1 MISFATRNKT
11 PLPTSQLPAPLLRLH
26 RYLTRLGGR
35 LSRLRAQHL
44 QRRFCKCHIAVTG
57 SCGKTTATKLIND
70 LLLATG
76 ATVAAGV
83 HMNNGRYL
91 WRTMSKLRGA
101 TDFVVQEVGAGWPGA
116 IAELTD
122 HFTVDVAVVT
132 TVGYDHGSAYDVPYS
147 DVLDAIALEKGKL
160 VEAVGPSGLVC
171 LNADDLRVAAM
182 AARTG
187 ARVVT
192 FGRAESADLRA
203 VDVGARW
210 PERLH
215 FNLLIGGRS
224 YPVRT
229 RFVGTIML
237 PSVLAALA
245 VVHGSGRDLQKA
257 VEALATAEPARRHMS
272 VVEGESSGRA
282 YVVDIEKAPLWS
294 TQLLVDDV
302 DAIGGKGM
310 LFVLGEMSDMRSGKT
325 RHYTKLA
332 RQLASRVDRVI
343 LTGQAAAAEPRL
355 SLEGVA
361 NVFAAPSANEVAELV
376 ATGTER
382 LVVLKC
388 KAGSDLAQVIPLVEA
403 RSLRPTPPPPART
416 LR

>member
-1 MISFATRNKT
+1 M
-11 PLPTSQLPAPLLRLH
+11 
-26 RYLTRLGGR
+26 RLGGR
-35 LSRLRAQHL
+35 LSRLRAQYL
-44 QRRFCKCHIAVTG
+44 QRKFCNCHVAVTG
-57 SCGKTTATKLIND
+57 SCGKTTAAKLIND

-122 HFTVDVAVVT
+122 YLSVDVAVVT
-132 TVGYDHGSAYDVPYS
+132 TVGYDHASAFGVGYS
-147 DVLDAIALEKGKL
+147 NARDAIALEKGQL
-160 VEAVGPSGLVC
+160 AEAVGPSGLVC
-171 LNADDLRVAAM
+171 LNADDPRVAAM
-182 AARTG
+182 ASRTG

-192 FGRAESADLRA
+192 FGRSESADLRA

-215 FNLLIGGRS
+215 FNLLVEGRS
-224 YPVRT
+224 YAVRT

-245 VVHGSGRDLQKA
+245 VVHGTGRDLQQA
-257 VEALATAEPARRHMS
+257 AEALATAEPARRHMS
-272 VVEGESSGRA
+272 IVEGESSGRS

-294 TQLLVDDV
+294 TELLVDDV
-302 DAIGGKGM
+302 DAIGANGM
-310 LFVLGEMSDMRSGKT
+310 LFVLGEMSDMRSGRT
-325 RHYTKLA
+325 RHYNRLA
-332 RQLASRVDRVI
+332 RHLASRVDRVI
-343 LTGQAAAAEPRL
+343 LTGQAAVAEPRL
-355 SLEGVA
+355 RLEGVT
-361 NVFAAPSANEVAELV
+361 NVFAAASASEVAALV
-376 ATGTER
+376 AAGNER

-388 KAGSDLAQVIPLVEA
+388 KSGSDLAQVIPLAEA
-403 RSLRPTPPPPART
+403 SSALPTPPPPARIP
-416 LR
+416 R